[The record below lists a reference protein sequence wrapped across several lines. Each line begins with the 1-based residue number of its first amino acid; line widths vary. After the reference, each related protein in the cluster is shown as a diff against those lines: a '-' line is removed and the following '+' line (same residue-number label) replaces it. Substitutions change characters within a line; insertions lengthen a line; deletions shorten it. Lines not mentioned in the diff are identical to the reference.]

1 MPAADCCRLLNAD
14 YSTLS
19 RFPPRGAF
27 SDRRQL
33 SRGKLNHLQCTTA
46 ASTLRA
52 LDGYGLRH
60 LALARPTL
68 TPLMRFLFIGSHLC
82 STLPSDLAS
91 RQMPLRFAILHL
103 HQVECGT
110 STRRVVE
117 HARHTLL
124 HVAPL
129 ALRNLSFHTLEI
141 AISVRGEKVEC
152 SINNKVVASYD
163 KSALVT
169 SGKLKSTDGVYA
181 SASHI
186 TRKRS

>member
-117 HARHTLL
+117 HARHTLFSSCPL
-124 HVAPL
+124 RGREPVLIFFVQSCGTTVMRSVPGAVAT
-129 ALRNLSFHTLEI
+129 ASRFIARTEI
-141 AISVRGEKVEC
+141 ASMSFKT
-152 SINNKVVASYD
+152 SIIVGA
-163 KSALVT
+163 
-169 SGKLKSTDGVYA
+169 
-181 SASHI
+181 
-186 TRKRS
+186 R